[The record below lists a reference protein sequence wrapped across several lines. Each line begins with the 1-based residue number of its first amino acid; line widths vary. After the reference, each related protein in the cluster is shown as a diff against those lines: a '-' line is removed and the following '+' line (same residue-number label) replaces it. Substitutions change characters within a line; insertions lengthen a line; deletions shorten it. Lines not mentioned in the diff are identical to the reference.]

1 MSIKLSVNSFMWIED
16 TSKFDKDFI
25 KSHNEGIAEGNVSKV
40 DAQYPEE
47 LHELHKDLPFLSETK
62 NIEKVEKLITNL
74 HEKSEY
80 LINIRYSKQALNNGL
95 ILNKKSS

>member
-1 MSIKLSVNSFMWIED
+1 MLIKLSVNSFIWIED

-47 LHELHKDLPFLSETK
+47 LHEFHKDLPFLSETK
-62 NIEKVEKLITNL
+62 NIEKVGKLITNL

-80 LINIRYSKQALNNGL
+80 LIHIRYSKQALNNGL
-95 ILNKKSS
+95 ILNKKCS